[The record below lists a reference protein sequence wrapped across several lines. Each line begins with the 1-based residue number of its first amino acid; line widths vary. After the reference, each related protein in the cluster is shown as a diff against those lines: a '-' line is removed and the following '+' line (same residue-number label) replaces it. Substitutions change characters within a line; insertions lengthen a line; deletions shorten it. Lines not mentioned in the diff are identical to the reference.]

1 MKKAILIIS
10 CMLLVGGL
18 LSAQDWKGKGR
29 INGYVT
35 DPEGKPIEGVRVKLV
50 WTKSNNGFET
60 MTDKD
65 GKWTGAW
72 LNKGSWNVD
81 FEKMG
86 YVPLKKSVEVSEV
99 NRNPDF
105 KVSMQKAQ
113 GLVLTNELEEMLVKA
128 NQAFEQKDY
137 AAALDGYNGILGK
150 FPDAYIIWKNIG
162 NCYFAQEQ
170 YDKAEEAYKK
180 ILEKNVNDVDALLSI
195 GNCYFNRNQTDQALE
210 WYGKIQFEKI
220 TDPTVLFNIGLNCFK
235 SSQYEDALRYF
246 KRSTEVQ
253 KDFEDGYYQLGL
265 AYTSLDKRAEAIA
278 TFEQFMKLFPNS
290 EKGAQVQGFLDYLKK
305 K

>member
-1 MKKAILIIS
+1 MKKAIVIIT
-10 CMLLVGGL
+10 CLLLVGGL

-29 INGYVT
+29 INGFVT
-35 DPEGKPIEGVRVKLV
+35 DPEGKPVEGVKLV
-50 WTKSNNGFET
+50 WTKSSSGFET
-60 MTDKD
+60 VTDKD

-72 LNKGSWNVD
+72 LNSGTWNVD
-81 FEKMG
+81 FEKAG
-86 YVPLKKSVEVSEV
+86 YVPLKKSFEISEI

-105 KVSMQKAQ
+105 KVTMQKAQ
-113 GLVLTNELEEMLVKA
+113 GLVLTSELKEILGKA

-137 AAALDGYNGILGK
+137 AAALDGYNAIIGK

-180 ILEKNVNDVDALLSI
+180 VLEKNAHDTDALLAV
-195 GNCYFNRNQTDQALE
+195 GNCYFNRNQTDQSLE
-210 WYGKIQFEKI
+210 WYGKIQFDKI
-220 TDPTVLFNIGLNCFK
+220 ADSTVLFNIGLNYFK
-235 SSQYEDALRYF
+235 SSRYEDALRYF

-265 AYTSLDKRAEAIA
+265 TYTSLDKKAEAIA
-278 TFEQFMKLFPNS
+278 TFEQFIKLFPNS
-290 EKGAQVQGFLDYLKK
+290 EKVAQVQGFLDYLKK